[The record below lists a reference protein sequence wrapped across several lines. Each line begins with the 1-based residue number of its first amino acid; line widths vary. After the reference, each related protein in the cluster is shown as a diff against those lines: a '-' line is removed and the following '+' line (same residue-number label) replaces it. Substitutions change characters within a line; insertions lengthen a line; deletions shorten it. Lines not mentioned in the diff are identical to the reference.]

1 MSSHSDF
8 SAAAELVNAA
18 KSVNVVGHL
27 RPDADAIGSV
37 TATVEALQQMGK
49 QAQGYIG
56 QADPMPSNLLT
67 IPGAD
72 DIVFTSTLPASD
84 LTIVVDCGSIERTGD
99 FEAAIIARRE
109 QIIVVDHHATNPGFG
124 QVNLIDTQAESTTTI
139 LFDLFDHLAVQTTKS
154 IAHGLYAGLLTDTGC
169 FRWGRPAM
177 HDMARHLMEYD
188 LDIRDISAELIDKT
202 SLADLRLV
210 GQIMSKIEM
219 HRAGPYNLAVLVAD
233 FETINGHSKTAVEG
247 LIETVRAVDGADFG
261 AVFKEYEPGVFTVSL
276 RSSQLS
282 VGSLAVH
289 LGGGGHVPAAGY
301 TARGTELEALDTL
314 IAAAVD
320 LGETL
325 TCSHVVDS

>member
-1 MSSHSDF
+1 MTSHSEF
-8 SAAAELVNAA
+8 RAASELVSAAHTV
-18 KSVNVVGHL
+18 SVVGHL

-37 TATVEALQQMGK
+37 AATVEALRQMGK
-49 QAQGYIG
+49 TAQGYIG
-56 QADPMPSNLLT
+56 QAEQMPSNLLS
-67 IPGAD
+67 IPGAE
-72 DIVFTSTLPASD
+72 DIIFTSVLPETD
-84 LTIVVDCGSIERTGD
+84 LIIVVDCGSQERTGD
-99 FEAAIIARRE
+99 FEETIIERSAKT
-109 QIIVVDHHATNPGFG
+109 IVVDHHATNPGFG
-124 QVNLIDTQAESTTTI
+124 RVNLIDTEAESTTTI
-139 LFDLFDHLAVQTTKS
+139 LFDWFDELAVQTTTS

-169 FRWGRPAM
+169 FRWGRPTM
-177 HDMARHLMEYD
+177 HGMAKELMEFG

-202 SLADLRLV
+202 SLEDLRLV
-210 GQIMSKIEM
+210 GQIISKIEM
-219 HRAGPYNLAVLVAD
+219 HAAGPYKLAVLVAD
-233 FETINGHSKTAVEG
+233 FGTIKGHSKTAVEG

-314 IAAAVD
+314 IAAAVE

-325 TCSHVVDS
+325 SFSTVVNS